1 MIRVEA
7 ILKWVAERIWNK
19 ARKHRHLKK
28 KIVNENEELVQID
41 KKRTRVAQELI
52 WVREE
57 KEVSKSIVKLLGQI
71 I

>member
-1 MIRVEA
+1 MGCG
-7 ILKWVAERIWNK
+7 KNMKQSQK
-19 ARKHRHLKK
+19 ASTFKK